1 MLDAATQP
9 RIHTPQ
15 RDTGPAHDQART
27 PSGNRWHVVYT
38 HPQAERRATQHL
50 TEQGY
55 ETYLPLV
62 AVKRRDPVVR
72 SMLHDVQEPLFSRY
86 AFVRFDPSCDPWQ
99 PIISTLGVRNLLRR
113 ADGIPE
119 PCRQGAVEAVRAA
132 EALAATQP
140 PVGSHWAPGAPCSLP
155 RGYAFGGL
163 PAVVLEVTD
172 DTARICIMFLGQLRT
187 VSVDAKCLM
196 ARDND

>member
-38 HPQAERRATQHL
+38 NPQAERRATQHL

-55 ETYLPLV
+55 QAYLPLV
-62 AVKRRDPVVR
+62 IVRRRDAVIR
-72 SMLHDVQEPLFSRY
+72 SLLHNVQVPLFSRY
-86 AFVRFDPSCDPWQ
+86 LFVRLDVTRDPWQ
-99 PIISTLGVRNLLRR
+99 PIVSTLGVRSLLRR
-113 ADGIPE
+113 PDGTPE
-119 PCRQGAVEAVRAA
+119 PAARGAVEALQAGDALRATPHPPG
-132 EALAATQP
+132 AA
-140 PVGSHWAPGAPCSLP
+140 WRPGAPCSLP

-163 PAVVLEVTD
+163 PAVVLDVGD
-172 DTARICIMFLGQLRT
+172 NKARIAVMFLGQLREIM
-187 VSVDAKCLM
+187 VDTNCLTT
-196 ARDND
+196 RDE